1 MQSYLLRNLSEL
13 AEKRAQNIRQE
24 AQLWDILSRDLKREA
39 LRLED
44 LPSRRIVRAPESL
57 ETKQPETVQ
66 DALYVSIPEAARR
79 MGLGRSS
86 LYKEINAGTIKV
98 RKCGKRTLIAVQ
110 DIHAW
115 YDALP
120 EGLSV

>member
-1 MQSYLLRNLSEL
+1 MQSYFLRNLSEL

-39 LRLED
+39 NRQEGVA
-44 LPSRRIVRAPESL
+44 PPRIVRAPNDEQVKS
-57 ETKQPETVQ
+57 EVPVVE
-66 DALYVSIPEAARR
+66 ALYVSIPEAARQ
-79 MGLGRSS
+79 MGLSRSS

-98 RKCGKRTLIAVQ
+98 KKCGKRTLIAVQ